1 MLTQSNK
8 ETKGK
13 VVKLTPLFLGM
24 LSFFTSSLGTPL
36 ILAKLIDDH
45 SIANKIIENNTSS
58 CAMSDKS

>member
-24 LSFFTSSLGTPL
+24 CHSLLPL
-36 ILAKLIDDH
+36 WTRL
-45 SIANKIIENNTSS
+45 
-58 CAMSDKS
+58 